1 MLSTKRG
8 ETVNTNKLAT
18 GAVLIVIG
26 IIFLLINLGYISF
39 SILFG
44 IFDLWPLILIVVG
57 INVLF
62 KNKSIVSFITWT
74 LFFIILV
81 LYGLYYGEISNIGTT
96 GYNTNFKKPIET
108 LYGELDLDIGAAK
121 INIESA
127 QSDLLNASLQGS
139 NLDYTD
145 TYKNNKETAVFNFKS
160 KNYNKVNLN
169 NKNNNYSFKLNKDV
183 IWDLDFDLGAV
194 SGVLNFEEIPIRSMD
209 LDFGAGNLDIILG
222 SNYSKSKLKIDSGA
236 SNLNILIPENTGI
249 KIKLD
254 TALTKTNI
262 DNLNLSKEGDYYVS
276 SNYEEAST
284 KLDFDI
290 DMGVGK
296 VDFKIIK

>member
-1 MLSTKRG
+1 MSSTKRG

-18 GAVLIVIG
+18 GAILIVIG
-26 IIFLLINLGYISF
+26 IVFLLINLGYISF

-96 GYNTNFKKPIET
+96 GYNTNFKKPMET

-139 NLDYTD
+139 NLNYTD

-262 DNLNLSKEGDYYVS
+262 DSLNLSKEGDYYVS

>member
-1 MLSTKRG
+1 MSSTKRG

-127 QSDLLNASLQGS
+127 QSDLLNASLQDS

-222 SNYSKSKLKIDSGA
+222 NNYSKSKIKIDSGA
-236 SNLNILIPENTGI
+236 SNLNILIPENAGI

-290 DMGVGK
+290 DMGVGR
-296 VDFKIIK
+296 VDFKIK